1 MELQLFGINHKTS
14 NVSEREKFI
23 INESNQILLDI
34 HLKEVFKDSIES
46 FYGISTCNRTELYLF
61 GIKNISKEILPEVL
75 NALNIKDI
83 SNESFYFLSGHD
95 ALVHMCKVASGI
107 DSQVLGEQE
116 IFGQFKIAY
125 KKAKDINIVGKN
137 LSYFSEKAI
146 QISKKARSETNIGLN
161 SLSVSGLALKLVR
174 NIFENPHEQNVLVVG
189 AGSLAQNVIENLYKK
204 GINKI
209 KSVNRTIRKI
219 KLHNSYEIV
228 SASLDALHDQLEN
241 ADIVIA
247 SSSTELPL
255 IGKGA
260 IENALQIRRNKP
272 MLLIDLGVPRNIE
285 EEIRN
290 IEQAYLF
297 SIDDIEKITQEN
309 FGQRTIEA
317 EKAMNIIVLEAQE
330 ALDSYFKKSS
340 KDDINTQLETFLL
353 GLSDQE
359 LDQFKISKDF
369 SELVK
374 AIKTMT
380 VEDSALNNFQ
390 DIKNIE
396 DHVITSMIKRF
407 FDNA

>member
-61 GIKNISKEILPEVL
+61 GTKNISKEILPEVL

-125 KKAKDINIVGKN
+125 KKATDINIVGKN
-137 LSYFSEKAI
+137 LSYLSEKAI

-247 SSSTELPL
+247 SASTELPL

>member
-61 GIKNISKEILPEVL
+61 GAKNISKEILPEVL

-137 LSYFSEKAI
+137 LSYLSEKAI

-317 EKAMNIIVLEAQE
+317 EKAMNIIVLEALE
-330 ALDSYFKKSS
+330 ALDSYSKKSS

>member
-14 NVSEREKFI
+14 DVSEREKFI

-34 HLKEVFKDSIES
+34 HLKDAFKENIES
-46 FYGISTCNRTELYLF
+46 FYGISTCNRTELYLY
-61 GIKNISKEILPEVL
+61 GTKNISNKVFPEVL
-75 NALNIKDI
+75 KTLNIKDVCD
-83 SNESFYFLSGHD
+83 ESFYFLSGHD

-116 IFGQFKIAY
+116 IFGQFKLAY
-125 KKAKDINIVGKN
+125 KKAKDIKIVGKN
-137 LSYFSEKAI
+137 LSYLSEKAI
-146 QISKKARSETNIGLN
+146 QISKKARSETDIGLN

-174 NIFENPHEQNVLVVG
+174 NIFENPQEQNVLVVG
-189 AGSLAQNVIENLYKK
+189 AGSLAQSVIENLYKK

-209 KSVNRTIRKI
+209 NSVNRTTRKI
-219 KLHNSYEIV
+219 KLNNSYEII
-228 SASLDALHDQLEN
+228 SSSLDTLHDYLED

-317 EKAMNIIVLEAQE
+317 EKAMNIIVLEAQK
-330 ALDSYFKKSS
+330 ALDAYSEKSS
-340 KDDINTQLETFLL
+340 KDDINMQLEAFLY

-359 LDQFKISKDF
+359 LQQFKTSKDF

-374 AIKTMT
+374 AIKTMK
-380 VEDSALNNFQ
+380 VKDSALNNFE

-396 DHVITSMIKRF
+396 DHIITSMIKRF

>member
-23 INESNQILLDI
+23 INESNQIILDI

-46 FYGISTCNRTELYLF
+46 FYGISTRNRTELYLF
-61 GIKNISKEILPEVL
+61 GAKNISKDILPEVL

-125 KKAKDINIVGKN
+125 KKAKDIKIVGKN
-137 LSYFSEKAI
+137 LSYLSEKAI

-340 KDDINTQLETFLL
+340 KDNINTQLETFLL

>member
-61 GIKNISKEILPEVL
+61 GTKNISKEILPEVL

-125 KKAKDINIVGKN
+125 KKATDINIVGKN
-137 LSYFSEKAI
+137 LSYLSEKAI

-247 SSSTELPL
+247 SASTELPL

-330 ALDSYFKKSS
+330 ALDSYFQKSS

-374 AIKTMT
+374 AIKTMR

>member
-14 NVSEREKFI
+14 DVSEREKFI

-34 HLKEVFKDSIES
+34 HLKDAFKENIES
-46 FYGISTCNRTELYLF
+46 FYGISTCNRTELYLY
-61 GIKNISKEILPEVL
+61 GAKNISNKVFPEVL
-75 NALNIKDI
+75 KTLNIKDVCD
-83 SNESFYFLSGHD
+83 ESFYFLSGHD

-116 IFGQFKIAY
+116 IFGQFKLAY
-125 KKAKDINIVGKN
+125 KKAKDIKIVGKN
-137 LSYFSEKAI
+137 LSYLSEKAI
-146 QISKKARSETNIGLN
+146 QISKKARSETDIGLN

-174 NIFENPHEQNVLVVG
+174 NIFENPQEQNVLVVG
-189 AGSLAQNVIENLYKK
+189 AGSLAQSVIENLYKK

-209 KSVNRTIRKI
+209 NSVNRTTRKI
-219 KLHNSYEIV
+219 KLNNSYEII
-228 SASLDALHDQLEN
+228 SSSLDTLHDYLED

-317 EKAMNIIVLEAQE
+317 EKAMNIIVLEAQK
-330 ALDSYFKKSS
+330 ALDAYSEKAS
-340 KDDINTQLETFLL
+340 KDDINMQLEAFLY

-359 LDQFKISKDF
+359 LQQFKTSKDF

-374 AIKTMT
+374 AIKTMK
-380 VEDSALNNFQ
+380 VKDSALNNFE

-396 DHVITSMIKRF
+396 DHIITSMIKRF

>member
-61 GIKNISKEILPEVL
+61 GAKNISKDILPEVL

-137 LSYFSEKAI
+137 LSYLSEKAI

-189 AGSLAQNVIENLYKK
+189 AGSLAQNVIESLYKN

-330 ALDSYFKKSS
+330 ALDSYSKKSS
-340 KDDINTQLETFLL
+340 KDDINKQLETFLS
-353 GLSDQE
+353 GLTDQE

-374 AIKTMT
+374 AIKTMR

>member
-34 HLKEVFKDSIES
+34 HLKEAFKEDIES
-46 FYGISTCNRTELYLF
+46 FFGISTCNRTELYLI
-61 GIKNISKEILPEVL
+61 GKKNISREVL
-75 NALNIKDI
+75 ANIFEVLKIDDIPKD
-83 SNESFYFLSGHD
+83 SFYFLQGHD

-116 IFGQFKIAY
+116 IFGQFKSAY
-125 KKAKDINIVGKN
+125 KKAKNINILGRN
-137 LSYFSEKAI
+137 LSYLSEKVI
-146 QISKKARSETNIGLN
+146 EISKKARTETNIGLN
-161 SLSVSGLALKLVR
+161 SLSVSGLALKLVK
-174 NIFENPHEQNVLVVG
+174 NIFENPHDQNVLVVG

-209 KSVNRTIRKI
+209 KSVNRTIKKI
-219 KLHNSYEIV
+219 SLNNSYEIL
-228 SASLDALHDQLEN
+228 STSLDALHDELEN

-260 IENALQIRRNKP
+260 IENALKVRKNKP
-272 MLLIDLGVPRNIE
+272 ILLIDLGVPRNIE

-290 IEQAYLF
+290 IEQVYLF

-309 FGQRTIEA
+309 YGQRTIEA
-317 EKAMNIIVLEAQE
+317 EKAMNIIVLEAHK
-330 ALDSYFKKSS
+330 ALELYSEKSS
-340 KDDINTQLETFLL
+340 KDNISIQLEAFLSN
-353 GLSDQE
+353 LSNTE
-359 LDQFKISKDF
+359 LEQFKNSNDF

-374 AIKTMT
+374 AIKTMSI
-380 VEDSALNNFQ
+380 DNMALNNFE
-390 DIKNIE
+390 DIKKID
-396 DHVITSMIKRF
+396 DHVIESMIKRLL
-407 FDNA
+407 DNA

>member
-61 GIKNISKEILPEVL
+61 GAKNISKEILPEVL

-125 KKAKDINIVGKN
+125 KKAKDIKIVGKN
-137 LSYFSEKAI
+137 LSYLSEKAI

>member
-14 NVSEREKFI
+14 DVSEREKFI

-34 HLKEVFKDSIES
+34 HLKDTFKENIES
-46 FYGISTCNRTELYLF
+46 FYGISTCNRTELYLY
-61 GIKNISKEILPEVL
+61 GAKNISNKVFTEVL
-75 NALNIKDI
+75 KTLNIKDI
-83 SNESFYFLSGHD
+83 CDESFYFLSGHD

-116 IFGQFKIAY
+116 IFGQFKLAY
-125 KKAKDINIVGKN
+125 KKAKDIKIVGKN
-137 LSYFSEKAI
+137 LSYLSEKAI
-146 QISKKARSETNIGLN
+146 QISKKARSETDIGLN

-174 NIFENPHEQNVLVVG
+174 NIFENPQEQNVLVVG
-189 AGSLAQNVIENLYKK
+189 AGSLAQSVIENLYKK

-209 KSVNRTIRKI
+209 NSVNRTTRKI
-219 KLHNSYEIV
+219 KLNNSYEII
-228 SASLDALHDQLEN
+228 SSSLDTLHDYLEG

-247 SSSTELPL
+247 SSLTELPL

-317 EKAMNIIVLEAQE
+317 EKAMNIIVLEAQK
-330 ALDSYFKKSS
+330 ALDAYSEKSS
-340 KDDINTQLETFLL
+340 KDDINMQLEAFLY

-359 LDQFKISKDF
+359 LQQFKTSKDF

-374 AIKTMT
+374 AIKTMK
-380 VEDSALNNFQ
+380 VKDSALNNFE

-396 DHVITSMIKRF
+396 DHIITSMIKRF

>member
-14 NVSEREKFI
+14 DVSEREKFI

-34 HLKEVFKDSIES
+34 HLKDAFKENIES
-46 FYGISTCNRTELYLF
+46 FYGISTCNRTELYLY
-61 GIKNISKEILPEVL
+61 GAKNISNKVFTEVL
-75 NALNIKDI
+75 KTLNIKDI
-83 SNESFYFLSGHD
+83 CDESFYFLSGHD

-116 IFGQFKIAY
+116 IFGQFKLAY
-125 KKAKDINIVGKN
+125 KKAKDIKIVGKN
-137 LSYFSEKAI
+137 LSYLSEKAI
-146 QISKKARSETNIGLN
+146 QISKKARSETDIGLN

-174 NIFENPHEQNVLVVG
+174 NIFENPQEQNVLVVG
-189 AGSLAQNVIENLYKK
+189 AGSLAQSVIENLYKK

-209 KSVNRTIRKI
+209 NSVNRTTRKI
-219 KLHNSYEIV
+219 KLNNSYEII
-228 SASLDALHDQLEN
+228 SSSLDTLHDYLEG

-247 SSSTELPL
+247 SSLTELPL

-317 EKAMNIIVLEAQE
+317 EKAMNIIVLEAQK
-330 ALDSYFKKSS
+330 ALDAYSEKSS
-340 KDDINTQLETFLL
+340 KDDINMQLEAFLY

-359 LDQFKISKDF
+359 LQQFKTSKDF

-374 AIKTMT
+374 AIKTMK
-380 VEDSALNNFQ
+380 VKDSALNNFE

-396 DHVITSMIKRF
+396 DHIITSMIKRF

>member
-61 GIKNISKEILPEVL
+61 GAKSISKEILPEVL

-125 KKAKDINIVGKN
+125 KKAKDIKIVGKN
-137 LSYFSEKAI
+137 LSYLSEKAI

>member
-61 GIKNISKEILPEVL
+61 GTKNISKEILPEVL

-125 KKAKDINIVGKN
+125 KKATDINIVGKN
-137 LSYFSEKAI
+137 LSYLSEKAI

-189 AGSLAQNVIENLYKK
+189 AGSLAQNVIESLYKN

-247 SSSTELPL
+247 SASTELPL

-330 ALDSYFKKSS
+330 ALDSYSKKSS
-340 KDDINTQLETFLL
+340 KDDINTQLETFLS
-353 GLSDQE
+353 GLTDQE

-374 AIKTMT
+374 AIKTMR

>member
-61 GIKNISKEILPEVL
+61 GTKNISKEILPEVL

-125 KKAKDINIVGKN
+125 KKATDINIVGKN
-137 LSYFSEKAI
+137 LSYLSEKAI

-189 AGSLAQNVIENLYKK
+189 AGSLAQNVIESLYKN

-247 SSSTELPL
+247 SASTELPL

-330 ALDSYFKKSS
+330 ALDSYSKKSS
-340 KDDINTQLETFLL
+340 KDDINKQLETFLS
-353 GLSDQE
+353 GLTDQE

-374 AIKTMT
+374 AIKTMR

>member
-61 GIKNISKEILPEVL
+61 GAKNISKEILPEVL

-95 ALVHMCKVASGI
+95 ALVHMCKVSSGI

-125 KKAKDINIVGKN
+125 KKAKEINIVGKN

-228 SASLDALHDQLEN
+228 SASLDALYGQLEN

-317 EKAMNIIVLEAQE
+317 EKAMNIIALEAQE
-330 ALDSYFKKSS
+330 ALDSYSKKSS
-340 KDDINTQLETFLL
+340 KDDINTQLETFLSA
-353 GLSDQE
+353 LSDQE
-359 LDQFKISKDF
+359 LDQFKVSKDF

>member
-61 GIKNISKEILPEVL
+61 GAKNISKEILPEVL

-125 KKAKDINIVGKN
+125 KKAKEINIVGKN
-137 LSYFSEKAI
+137 LSYLSEKAI

-330 ALDSYFKKSS
+330 ALVSYSKKSS
-340 KDDINTQLETFLL
+340 KDDINTQLETFLS

-359 LDQFKISKDF
+359 LDQFKVSKDF

>member
-61 GIKNISKEILPEVL
+61 GAKNISKEILPEVL

-125 KKAKDINIVGKN
+125 KKAKDIKIVGKN
-137 LSYFSEKAI
+137 LSYLSEKAI

-309 FGQRTIEA
+309 YGQRTIEA
-317 EKAMNIIVLEAQE
+317 EKAMNIIALESQT
-330 ALDSYFKKSS
+330 ALDSSHFKNS
-340 KDDINTQLETFLL
+340 KDKINNELNEFLSN
-353 GLSDQE
+353 LSSDE
-359 LDQFKISKDF
+359 LIQFKSSKDF
-369 SELVK
+369 SELVMQLRPRILIMRDQIILK
-374 AIKTMT
+374 I
-380 VEDSALNNFQ
+380 
-390 DIKNIE
+390 
-396 DHVITSMIKRF
+396 
-407 FDNA
+407 

>member
-34 HLKEVFKDSIES
+34 HLKKVFKDSIES

-95 ALVHMCKVASGI
+95 ALVHMCKFASGI

-125 KKAKDINIVGKN
+125 KKAKEINIVGKN
-137 LSYFSEKAI
+137 LSYLSEKAI
-146 QISKKARSETNIGLN
+146 HISKKARSETNIGLN

-189 AGSLAQNVIENLYKK
+189 AGSLAQNVIESLYKS

-247 SSSTELPL
+247 SASTELPL

-330 ALDSYFKKSS
+330 ALDSYYKKSS

>member
-14 NVSEREKFI
+14 DVSEREKFI

-34 HLKEVFKDSIES
+34 HLKDAFKENIES
-46 FYGISTCNRTELYLF
+46 FYGISTCNRTELYLY
-61 GIKNISKEILPEVL
+61 GAKNISNKVFPEVL
-75 NALNIKDI
+75 KTLNIKDI
-83 SNESFYFLSGHD
+83 CDESFYFLSGHD

-116 IFGQFKIAY
+116 IFGQFKLAY
-125 KKAKDINIVGKN
+125 KKAKDIKIVGKN
-137 LSYFSEKAI
+137 LSYLSEKAI
-146 QISKKARSETNIGLN
+146 QISKKARSETDIGLN

-174 NIFENPHEQNVLVVG
+174 NIFENPQEQNVLVVG
-189 AGSLAQNVIENLYKK
+189 AGSLAQSVIENLYKK

-209 KSVNRTIRKI
+209 NSVNRTTRKI
-219 KLHNSYEIV
+219 KLNNSYEII
-228 SASLDALHDQLEN
+228 SSSLDTLHDYLED

-260 IENALQIRRNKP
+260 IENALQVRRNKP

-317 EKAMNIIVLEAQE
+317 EKAMNIIVLEAQK
-330 ALDSYFKKSS
+330 ALDAYSEKSS
-340 KDDINTQLETFLL
+340 KDDINMQLEAFLY

-359 LDQFKISKDF
+359 LQQFKTSKDF

-374 AIKTMT
+374 AIKTMK
-380 VEDSALNNFQ
+380 VKDSALNNFE

-396 DHVITSMIKRF
+396 DHIITSMIKRF

>member
-61 GIKNISKEILPEVL
+61 GAKNISKKILPEVL
-75 NALNIKDI
+75 NTLNIKDI

-125 KKAKDINIVGKN
+125 KKAKDIKIVGKN
-137 LSYFSEKAI
+137 LSYLSEKAI

-161 SLSVSGLALKLVR
+161 SLSVSGLALKLVK

-330 ALDSYFKKSS
+330 ALDSYSKKSS
-340 KDDINTQLETFLL
+340 KDDINTQLETFLS

-359 LDQFKISKDF
+359 LDQFKVSKDF

>member
-14 NVSEREKFI
+14 DVSEREKFI

-34 HLKEVFKDSIES
+34 HLKDAFKENIES
-46 FYGISTCNRTELYLF
+46 FYGISTCNRTELYLY
-61 GIKNISKEILPEVL
+61 GAKNISNKVFPEVL
-75 NALNIKDI
+75 KTLNIKDVCD
-83 SNESFYFLSGHD
+83 ESFYFLSGHD

-116 IFGQFKIAY
+116 IFGQFKLAY
-125 KKAKDINIVGKN
+125 KKAKDIKIVGKN
-137 LSYFSEKAI
+137 LSYLSEKAI
-146 QISKKARSETNIGLN
+146 QISKKARSETDIGLN

-174 NIFENPHEQNVLVVG
+174 NIFENPQEQNVLVVG
-189 AGSLAQNVIENLYKK
+189 AGSLAQSVIENLYKK

-209 KSVNRTIRKI
+209 NSVNRTTRKI
-219 KLHNSYEIV
+219 KLNNSYEII
-228 SASLDALHDQLEN
+228 SSSLDTLHDYLED

-317 EKAMNIIVLEAQE
+317 EKAMNIIVLEAQK
-330 ALDSYFKKSS
+330 ALDAYSEKSS
-340 KDDINTQLETFLL
+340 KDDINMQLEAFLH

-359 LDQFKISKDF
+359 LQQFKTSKDF

-374 AIKTMT
+374 AIKTMK
-380 VEDSALNNFQ
+380 VKDSALNNFE

-396 DHVITSMIKRF
+396 DHIITSMIKRF

>member
-61 GIKNISKEILPEVL
+61 GPKNISKKILPEVL

-137 LSYFSEKAI
+137 LSYLSEKAI

-189 AGSLAQNVIENLYKK
+189 AGSLAQNVIESLYKN

-330 ALDSYFKKSS
+330 ALVSYSKKSS
-340 KDDINTQLETFLL
+340 KDDINTQLETFLS

-359 LDQFKISKDF
+359 LDQFKVSKDF